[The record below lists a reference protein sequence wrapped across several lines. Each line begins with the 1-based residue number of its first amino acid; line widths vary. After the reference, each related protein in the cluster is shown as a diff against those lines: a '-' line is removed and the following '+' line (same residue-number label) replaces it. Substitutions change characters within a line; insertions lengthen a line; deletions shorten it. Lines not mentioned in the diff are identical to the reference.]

1 MLRDSP
7 LLTSFYVGE
16 LNFGI
21 RDEWYKNTS
30 SFPWSLVEANPT
42 LLIIVVLMFYL
53 EVESRDNLS
62 DRQTLNL
69 LVAYLVQWNTEI
81 NAVVS
86 LLHMIYKLSC
96 QTYISSFLSLPQFIL
111 TTSLS
116 SFNNTS
122 NHAFA
127 NENCCDRS
135 EDKLD
140 KACSNFWYCSTF
152 IERFRDSTSSSA

>member
-1 MLRDSP
+1 MLFLGMFFSISER
-7 LLTSFYVGE
+7 LALT
-16 LNFGI
+16 
-21 RDEWYKNTS
+21 KP
-30 SFPWSLVEANPT
+30 FPQNPT

-116 SFNNTS
+116 SFNNVIMS
-122 NHAFA
+122 SFPVPPLL
-127 NENCCDRS
+127 CMWR
-135 EDKLD
+135 LD
-140 KACSNFWYCSTF
+140 TADISWIKIDLKFNWICWSVE
-152 IERFRDSTSSSA
+152 ERQPERI